1 MCNFITATV
10 KRSQRLSGSRVSTR
24 KIFTRRSTPEILI
37 NMASMNHSL
46 DHKSAHCEVPCTFIC
61 FTCMAVGGRV
71 AHVGITYKGKLTN
84 ISTTF
89 SKLTNHETF
98 TATKFC
104 AILMYCAVVV
114 WQILCRVYIKHALMC
129 CLYYIDF
136 ILFTD
141 SCCS

>member
-1 MCNFITATV
+1 MMCNFITATV

-71 AHVGITYKGKLTN
+71 GWACCTRGYNLQRQTHKYFNDFFKADKSRN
-84 ISTTF
+84 FYS
-89 SKLTNHETF
+89 H
-98 TATKFC
+98 
-104 AILMYCAVVV
+104 
-114 WQILCRVYIKHALMC
+114 QILCYFNVL
-129 CLYYIDF
+129 
-136 ILFTD
+136 
-141 SCCS
+141 CCSSVANSLQSVHKTRLNVLPLLY